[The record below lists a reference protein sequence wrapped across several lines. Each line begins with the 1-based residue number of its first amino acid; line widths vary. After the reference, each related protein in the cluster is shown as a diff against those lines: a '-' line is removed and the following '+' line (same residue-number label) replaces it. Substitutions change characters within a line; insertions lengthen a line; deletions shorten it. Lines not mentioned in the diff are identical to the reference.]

1 MSATYHV
8 TPPTEAGAMAHVNF
22 RVRCETLGHGEDVY
36 LLQEGDV
43 KRQKVRTCGV
53 SLEDDDDVERW
64 GEEETLER
72 LSYRHWYS
80 HTHTFAHTRT
90 HSHIDI

>member
-53 SLEDDDDVERW
+53 SLEDGDDVETV
-64 GEEETLER
+64 GGGGN
-72 LSYRHWYS
+72 SG
-80 HTHTFAHTRT
+80 
-90 HSHIDI
+90 